1 MHSFKRRTPR
11 WRQDGSVVINAIIA
25 LSLLV
30 IVLVGTELGYLFFLK
45 RELQKTADL
54 AALAGAQALDGAS
67 CTGATTA
74 AIANAAKNIP
84 PTLEAVAADSVACG
98 HWDPVSRPAAPHF
111 GAPES
116 GQKLNAVRVSIN
128 RTPALLLAGLPG
140 NEPRPITVVALAA
153 RKHPLAALSIRST
166 LVNVDSTRSPSLNAV
181 FGGLL
186 GGSLNLEAVGWNG
199 LISTDLKLL
208 TFLDELALELGIG
221 AGKYD
226 EVLATNASVG
236 TLVQAMIN
244 ALQRNGGT
252 TQAAIDALGLI
263 KIAANAAAA
272 QPLLKLGTLLGV
284 QSGMD
289 AAGLDTSIQVFQLLQ
304 GVVQAANG
312 KNGAAVDVSLA
323 GVTASIKV
331 IEPPQFSA
339 VGNPELAKLDPL
351 GPNKIYVRTA
361 QVRALVSANLGAT
374 GQVLTSLIS
383 GLSNALNSLGSAL
396 ISILSSIIDLTPP
409 GSCPVIAVNC
419 HTPAKAVISDVNALP
434 LPLQI
439 DVSID
444 IASASAY
451 VTDYDC
457 TNSSDS
463 KLWANS
469 KSSIATLRIGKM
481 GTSPADAKAKA
492 FSSTALAPAVE
503 PIALIDIGTVQT
515 RNTCTVVVLGICTLP
530 TQEYLQP
537 NGTWTNQKAT
547 AQRTAFGGGG
557 VGLSVNSSP
566 LDGGSDS
573 LLFHSS
579 EPGLLKEID
588 DVAAPAQTYLATS
601 ATNDVAGLVTG
612 IVNGLQLN
620 LYAPGASAGLLG
632 AIVQTTD
639 AAATAVFNLLKPLID
654 SLVSSVVNSLVEL
667 LLKNLGIELAN
678 AEVGARMTCKAGA
691 ELVY

>member
-1 MHSFKRRTPR
+1 MRAFNRRAAR
-11 WRQDGSVVINAIIA
+11 RQRGSVVITSVIA

-30 IVLVGTELGYLFFLK
+30 IVLVGIELGYMFFLK

-54 AALAGAQALDGAS
+54 AALAGAQALEDES
-67 CTGATTA
+67 CTTATAA
-74 AIANAAKNIP
+74 AIANAARNL
-84 PTLEAVAADSVACG
+84 PTGMAALGADSVVCG
-98 HWDPVSRPAAPHF
+98 HWDPSSRPTAPHF
-111 GAPES
+111 GPPES
-116 GQKLNAVRVSIN
+116 GQRFNAVRVTFS
-128 RTPALLLAGLPG
+128 RTPALLLAGIPG
-140 NEPRPITVVALAA
+140 NEPRPIGVDALAA
-153 RKHPLAALSIRST
+153 RKHPLAALNIRST
-166 LVNVDSTRSPSLNAV
+166 LVSVDSTQSPLLNAV

-186 GGSLNLEAVGWNG
+186 GGSFSLDAVGWNG
-199 LISTDLKLL
+199 LINTELTLL
-208 TFLDELALELGIG
+208 SFLDELALQLGIG

-226 EVLATNASVG
+226 QVLATDVSVG

-244 ALQRNGGT
+244 ALQRSGGT
-252 TQAAIDALGLI
+252 AQTAIDALELL

-272 QPLLKLGTLLGV
+272 QPLLKLGDLLGV
-284 QSGMD
+284 QTGTD
-289 AAGLDTSIQVFQLLQ
+289 AAGLDTSVQLFQLLQ

-312 KNGAAVDVSLA
+312 KNGVAVDVNLA
-323 GVTASIKV
+323 GINASIKV

-339 VGNPELAKLDPL
+339 VGDPALAKLAPL

-361 QVRALVSANLGAT
+361 QIRALVSANLGAA
-374 GQVLTSLIS
+374 GQALTTLIS
-383 GLSNALNSLGSAL
+383 GLSNALNQLGSAL
-396 ISILSSIIDLTPP
+396 ISILSSIVDLTPP
-409 GSCPVIAVNC
+409 GACPVIALNC
-419 HTPAKAVISDVNALP
+419 HTPAKAVISDVKALP

-457 TNSSDS
+457 TDASDS

-469 KSSIATLRIGKM
+469 KSNIATLRIGKM
-481 GTSPADAKAKA
+481 GATPADAKAKA
-492 FSSTALAPAVE
+492 FSSTTLAPAVD

-515 RNTCTVVVLGICTLP
+515 RTTCTVVVLGVCTLP

-557 VGLSVNSSP
+557 VGLSVNSDP
-566 LDGGSDS
+566 LDGGTGS

-579 EPGLLKEID
+579 EPGLLKEIN

-601 ATNDVAGLVTG
+601 ATNNVAGLVTG

-639 AAATAVFNLLKPLID
+639 AAATAVFALLKPLVD
-654 SLVSSVVNSLVEL
+654 SLVTSVVNSLVEL

-678 AEVGARMTCKAGA
+678 AEVGARLSCKAGA